1 MQTVTLSQLRSRARR
16 RADMESTA
24 TPTDAQV
31 DEEINN
37 SIRRLHAKVVPLAE
51 DQFTETV
58 IVATV
63 AGVRWVALPG
73 EFLTL
78 RAVEWLPSA
87 TPVLPAILTEGGDE
101 IVTEAGDPI
110 YLESGEATVTGSEDA
125 ETIERFALQSR
136 AKYTSST
143 GWACDRPV
151 AYRLVGRSSSHV
163 GRMEL
168 VPTPT
173 ARHAVRLWYVPVAAT
188 LANDADTYDGFSGFD
203 QWVVADVAAWL
214 LSTEESDASACVSER
229 ENVWETQVAPLFA
242 TQDQNRPD
250 RVIDVEAMSLEEW
263 L

>member
-1 MQTVTLSQLRSRARR
+1 
-16 RADMESTA
+16 METTA

-58 IVATV
+58 VVPTV
-63 AGVRWVALPG
+63 AAQRWVELPDG
-73 EFLTL
+73 FLTL

-87 TPVLPAILTEGGDE
+87 TPVLPAILTEGGEE
-101 IVTEAGDPI
+101 ILTEDGDPI
-110 YLESGEATVTGSEDA
+110 YLETGEVEVTGSEDA

-136 AKYTSST
+136 AKYVSSN

-173 ARHAVRLWYVPVAAT
+173 ARHAIRVWYVPVAAT
-188 LANDADTYDGFSGFD
+188 LTADSDTYDGFSGFD
-203 QWVVADVAAWL
+203 QWVVLDVAAWL
-214 LSTEESDASACVSER
+214 LSTEESDASVCASER
-229 ENVWETQVAPLFA
+229 EIVWSEQIAPLFA

-250 RVIDVEAMSLEEW
+250 RVIDVEAEGLEECW
-263 L
+263 